1 MKSFKEYWKEKSTK
15 RRKSWLA
22 KSKRYAENH
31 EKLETIRK
39 EVYIPLDF
47 KPNTSLDDLKLTHFT
62 VQNPQ
67 IVSAFQ
73 RKII

>member
-15 RRKSWLA
+15 RRKSWLV

-39 EVYIPLDF
+39 EVYIPLGSDEI
-47 KPNTSLDDLKLTHFT
+47 LK
-62 VQNPQ
+62 

-73 RKII
+73 RKKI